1 MHGAKLEKL
10 SSGPLQIINQMEQAI
25 KATWTLSE
33 AVWMACLHIFN
44 YYITVGTS

>member
-1 MHGAKLEKL
+1 MHGAKLEEL

-25 KATWTLSE
+25 EATWTLSE
-33 AVWMACLHIFN
+33 TAWTPCLHIFN